1 MMKKTENIYD
11 VNVYSDT
18 ELYNML
24 DLINPSDRELEAKI
38 LFLFNKYKNMQTPS
52 GNDLAKFFSDIYDRF
67 FEPPNEEPE
76 LVNEF
81 FENQNEEGDDE
92 NDDENVFE
100 GMENMDINGNI
111 TIPPVITTT
120 TTAAPTPAAPTITYT
135 KPLDFIELCVRCHNF
150 LHNEKPFLMLYTMS
164 KAIVF

>member
-1 MMKKTENIYD
+1 MNNKMMKKTENIYD

-81 FENQNEEGDDE
+81 FENQEEDDDE
-92 NDDENVFE
+92 EDVSEGYENVFE
-100 GMENMDINGNI
+100 GMENMNMNVLFIDSCVYFGIDNDMFEKI
-111 TIPPVITTT
+111 E
-120 TTAAPTPAAPTITYT
+120 
-135 KPLDFIELCVRCHNF
+135 KPL
-150 LHNEKPFLMLYTMS
+150 LYSNDQFVANTLFD
-164 KAIVF
+164 IYDHFQNL